1 MGLARARDPLV
12 GPDLHTNGGAI
23 ESLAAE
29 QAWDRA
35 AGEGEI
41 PLARRLLLGVFKS
54 RNGNEVAHGAAI
66 LTDALHSPR
75 SAPLLVRAVGLQM

>member
-1 MGLARARDPLV
+1 MSESERRLELGLARARDPLV

-41 PLARRLLLGVFKS
+41 PLARRLCLGCYRVLLLN
-54 RNGNEVAHGAAI
+54 R
-66 LTDALHSPR
+66 
-75 SAPLLVRAVGLQM
+75 